1 MSVTPNFDAF
11 IEYLKDTSLSLSDYK
26 FNPIFIEISDAHKDK
41 SLLESLILKLVDE
54 NIVYKDLYEDTLE
67 GDKKTKKQQWE
78 KLFYELQDRYF
89 ALYNKYFYDSDNIIN
104 GSQLLSD
111 REHMLDES
119 FYGFD
124 ESDFFNCITNPY
136 FGPKRRK
143 IIEDYNDK
151 FIDSLVKTSDNEKL
165 DFIILRFR
173 VLKKHID
180 LVQYYADSLS
190 VNNLEELAFT
200 SEQLNEFYNRLLL
213 SKENTSDEKKL
224 ESITIELNFL
234 KKYIDQNHLK
244 KFDDLQYTSEQIK
257 SLEKTNPYF
266 DISFIDYDGK
276 LYDEE
281 DIRRWTVFNDFL
293 NYYSLLQ
300 DKYYN
305 YSIPKSYY
313 LFDDPTWDNLI
324 NRINNKLEQHYL
336 NVQEFAILTRLF
348 MSKNKLIV
356 NTASM
361 VMKNLVNCKL
371 STYNTL
377 KDYIKDKP
385 PFFDDEVLMKTYP
398 NDIKKIIK
406 LSKDLQPYSDYY
418 NTTTRMINSICIV
431 QKDKIA
437 DMEGIKKLF
446 KIDAESTD
454 STPFNVFHELNEIN
468 T

>member
-244 KFDDLQYTSEQIK
+244 
-257 SLEKTNPYF
+257 
-266 DISFIDYDGK
+266 
-276 LYDEE
+276 
-281 DIRRWTVFNDFL
+281 
-293 NYYSLLQ
+293 
-300 DKYYN
+300 
-305 YSIPKSYY
+305 
-313 LFDDPTWDNLI
+313 NLMI
-324 NRINNKLEQHYL
+324 
-336 NVQEFAILTRLF
+336 
-348 MSKNKLIV
+348 
-356 NTASM
+356 
-361 VMKNLVNCKL
+361 
-371 STYNTL
+371 YNT
-377 KDYIKDKP
+377 P
-385 PFFDDEVLMKTYP
+385 V
-398 NDIKKIIK
+398 
-406 LSKDLQPYSDYY
+406 S
-418 NTTTRMINSICIV
+418 R
-431 QKDKIA
+431 
-437 DMEGIKKLF
+437 
-446 KIDAESTD
+446 
-454 STPFNVFHELNEIN
+454 
-468 T
+468 

>member
-1 MSVTPNFDAF
+1 
-11 IEYLKDTSLSLSDYK
+11 
-26 FNPIFIEISDAHKDK
+26 
-41 SLLESLILKLVDE
+41 
-54 NIVYKDLYEDTLE
+54 
-67 GDKKTKKQQWE
+67 
-78 KLFYELQDRYF
+78 
-89 ALYNKYFYDSDNIIN
+89 
-104 GSQLLSD
+104 
-111 REHMLDES
+111 
-119 FYGFD
+119 
-124 ESDFFNCITNPY
+124 
-136 FGPKRRK
+136 
-143 IIEDYNDK
+143 
-151 FIDSLVKTSDNEKL
+151 
-165 DFIILRFR
+165 
-173 VLKKHID
+173 
-180 LVQYYADSLS
+180 
-190 VNNLEELAFT
+190 
-200 SEQLNEFYNRLLL
+200 
-213 SKENTSDEKKL
+213 
-224 ESITIELNFL
+224 
-234 KKYIDQNHLK
+234 
-244 KFDDLQYTSEQIK
+244 
-257 SLEKTNPYF
+257 LEKTNPYF